1 MMDAADTIFSL
12 AGELPWAGSVRVGEA
27 RARLQAG
34 AVARGS
40 IREICF
46 LRRVTR
52 LGAVLSIDT
61 PVKPGE
67 RLDLALLTGDQL
79 AGTVEWIAG
88 SEVGLRFDRPAD
100 VFALISRNLVHQPG
114 DARRMPRIEVQ
125 VSALLETGGRS
136 EVVPVR
142 NLSDGGA
149 RIETRSPLTARQ
161 RVVLTL
167 DGFRPVPGSVR
178 WTRDGAAGIAFEPE
192 LSWQEIMPWLRQSQS
207 AAPVADTEPDLW
219 AGPLTP
225 KPAPN
230 AAKPQP
236 RPIGLN
242 LAARAREGS
251 RRWTIEVQQI
261 DAHRVRFISYSP
273 LEPGR
278 LFWIS
283 LPGLAGWPARV
294 AEQSGDLVTCDF
306 TQPLHP
312 AVIERIR
319 AMGGTQRPLL

>member
-12 AGELPWAGSVRVGEA
+12 AGGLPAAGSIRVGEA
-27 RARLQAG
+27 RAQLQAG
-34 AVARGS
+34 AVTRGS
-40 IREICF
+40 LREICF

-61 PVKPGE
+61 PLTPGE

-79 AGTVEWIAG
+79 AGTVEWTAG

-100 VFALISRNLVHQPG
+100 VFALISRNLVRQPG
-114 DARRMPRIEVQ
+114 DARRMPRIEIQ
-125 VSALLETGGRS
+125 VSALLETAGRS
-136 EVVPVR
+136 EFVTVR

-149 RIETRSPLTARQ
+149 RIEARTPLAARQ
-161 RVVLTL
+161 QVVLTL
-167 DGFRPVPGSVR
+167 DNFRPVPGSVR
-178 WTRDGAAGIAFEPE
+178 WTREGAAGIAFEPE
-192 LSWQEIMPWLRQSQS
+192 LSWQEIMPWLRQSH
-207 AAPVADTEPDLW
+207 AAATAAEPEPDLW

-225 KPAPN
+225 VPGPK
-230 AAKPQP
+230 AAGPQP
-236 RPIGLN
+236 REIGLN
-242 LAARAREGS
+242 LAARVREGS

-294 AEQSGDLVTCDF
+294 AEQNGDLVTCDF

-319 AMGGTQRPLL
+319 AMGGTQRRLL